1 MISIENLTKAY
12 WYRGQPKYIARNL
25 NAYIPD
31 GARVALM
38 GRNGAGKSTLLSM
51 IAGNINPDR
60 GRIRLSGNM
69 SWPIGL
75 TGCIQSELT
84 GAQNVKFIARVY
96 GVDTDELL
104 GFVDDFAELGMNFH
118 EPVWTYSSGM
128 RARLNFGMSMGI
140 QFDTYMIDEVTAT
153 GDASFRGKSKKVFE
167 DRMANSGLIIVSHSD
182 GLMRSLCDKGAV
194 LENGSI
200 TFYDDIDEALEVHNA
215 NLRGAGFK
223 STADELLE
231 E

>member
-1 MISIENLTKAY
+1 MIQLENLTKAY
-12 WYRGQPKYIARNL
+12 WYRGHPKYIARDV

-38 GRNGAGKSTLLSM
+38 GRNGAGKSTMLSM
-51 IAGNINPDR
+51 ISGSINPDH
-60 GRIRLSGNM
+60 GRIRLSGNL

-75 TGCIQSELT
+75 TGCIQAELT

-104 GFVDDFAELGMNFH
+104 GFVEDFAELGMNYH

-140 QFDTYMIDEVTAT
+140 HFDTYLIDEVTAT
-153 GDASFRGKSKKVFE
+153 GDAAFKGKSKKVFE
-167 DRMANSGLIIVSHSD
+167 DRMSNSGLIMVSHSAA
-182 GLMRSLCDKGAV
+182 LMKSLCTSGAV
-194 LENGSI
+194 LENGTI
-200 TFYDDIDEALEVHNA
+200 TFYDDILEALEIHNR
-215 NLRGAGFK
+215 NLSGVGVK
-223 STADELLE
+223 NTADELLE
-231 E
+231 